1 MRLNTDS
8 IFGFKPRPVS
18 SGTEIMVLVIEGWF
32 HWLLLQIAGAII
44 VSRALLPH
52 RQMVFAHACV
62 ADTDK
67 ELTVRLTLVR
77 HGVAL
82 MQPSIRLQICDNTGT
97 YKELPIKGI
106 VGGHTARA
114 ALHCT
119 RAPAFGSSFPLLSAP
134 QLFFDRCCRP
144 RA

>member
-67 ELTVRLTLVR
+67 ELTVRLTQVR

-106 VGGHTARA
+106 VGGHTARQLFA
-114 ALHCT
+114 EHYFRSNALHCT
-119 RAPAFGSSFPLLSAP
+119 ATARILIPAECSAVS
-134 QLFFDRCCRP
+134 
-144 RA
+144 